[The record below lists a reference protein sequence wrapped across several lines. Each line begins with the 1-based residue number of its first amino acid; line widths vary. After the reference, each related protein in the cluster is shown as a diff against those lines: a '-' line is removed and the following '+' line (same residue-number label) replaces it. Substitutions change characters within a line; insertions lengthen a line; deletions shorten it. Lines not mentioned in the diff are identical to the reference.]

1 MWNLRRPFNGHVIQL
16 RGDATAGVFGGF
28 LTDGF
33 LHFLAFFFVMMV
45 RQNRE

>member
-1 MWNLRRPFNGHVIQL
+1 MWNLPRPFNGHVIQL
-16 RGDATAGVFGGF
+16 RGDATARVFAGF

-33 LHFLAFFFVMMV
+33 LHLPASFFVMMV